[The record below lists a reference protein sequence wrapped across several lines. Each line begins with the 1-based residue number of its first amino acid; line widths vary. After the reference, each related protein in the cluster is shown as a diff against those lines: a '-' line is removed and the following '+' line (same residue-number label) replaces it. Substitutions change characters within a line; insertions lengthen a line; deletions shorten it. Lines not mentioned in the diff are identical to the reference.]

1 MGDTNSYEIAII
13 GMSGRFPGADNVHGL
28 WDNLAK
34 GADCI
39 SRFTLETLREKGVDR
54 DLIEEPA
61 YVCAAPTLT
70 NIEYFDAA
78 FFGVGAQEA
87 EVMDPQHR
95 IFLECSWEAFEDAG
109 YDPSGFRHPVGVF
122 AGARTNTYLLS
133 LIRDTGVLSSA
144 GVFHI
149 GLGNDLAFLTSRVS
163 HLFNLRGPSYSLHTA
178 CSTSLVAVH
187 LACQSL
193 LVGECDM
200 ALAGGIAVNV
210 PHCVGYLYEHGGV
223 QSPDGRCRTFDAAA
237 GGTVFGSGA
246 GVVVLKRLEDAV
258 RDGDSI
264 HAVIRGSAVNNDGS
278 NKASFTAPSVQGQ
291 LRVISEALASAGVG
305 SETISYVECH
315 GTATLLGDAIEARAL
330 TRAFGAGEP
339 GTCALGSVKTN
350 LGHLDAA
357 AGITGLIK
365 VVQSMKHR
373 LLPPSLHF
381 KELNPQIDFSGSPF
395 YVNTELSEWP
405 CKNGPLRAGVSAF
418 GVGGTNAHV
427 VIEEA
432 PEPVSTEPGRD
443 WQLLVLSARTEPALS
458 QMRNNLA
465 QHLRQHP
472 DQDLADVAYTLQTGR
487 RRFLWRDSVVCRDRE
502 GAIEALGQESSFP
515 VEMEWGS
522 GENVPPVVFLFPGQG
537 SQHATMGRELYLGEG
552 VFREHFDK
560 CAMLLQPELK
570 LDIRKVLLGQSN
582 AEDSDLDQT
591 WLVQPVLFAVE
602 YSLAQ
607 LWKSLGVE
615 AKAMLGHSLGEY
627 TAACL
632 AGVMSLQEALRLLAI
647 RGRLMQQ
654 APPGA
659 MLTVSLSSE
668 AVQQFLTNEVTVAA
682 INAPDLCAVAG
693 GIEGIVGLEHRL
705 QVEGIACQ
713 RLRTS
718 HAFHCPLVESV
729 TRPFLQELRK
739 ASLRAPRIPFIS
751 NLTGTWIRAEEAC
764 DPNYWMQQ
772 LRSPVRFDAAMR
784 EILQDQER
792 VLLEVG
798 PGQTLRRLALRQPE
812 INSRRLV
819 LPSLPSGSRASEQQT
834 FLSALGRL
842 WEAGLPVDWAAF
854 HPEKRRKVSLPPYPF
869 ERKHYWID
877 PQVPSSITS
886 NTPHLPLYP
895 SHQKL
900 LNISD
905 WFWTPSWKLSN
916 RRTSPFRDECAKRT
930 WLVFVDSR
938 GIGADLS
945 DALARKGDHVIR
957 VQSGPS
963 FAQLPQDTYIVNPT
977 RTSDHDQLFTV
988 IQKNG
993 SNPTHIAHLWSIDD
1007 DDAAPDAVQT
1017 ASCPRAYEIY
1027 GIPCLLQAI
1036 ASTPENTSRKLW
1048 VISNDAVMVE
1058 STDVVVP
1065 EKAAIIPVCRIAA
1078 QESRD
1083 SLACGF
1089 VDIKLSTQA
1098 WRSTLIE
1105 RLCGELSE
1113 ISDEGLIAYRSCMRW
1128 VQQFEKLTLQPQ
1140 SSSPR
1145 QRGPDTTYVVTG
1157 GLGNV
1162 GLLLARYLG
1171 SLPMRVVLVSKSTL
1185 PPQEMWRDYLNSE
1198 PEGLLRSKILR
1209 LHAMATEGLDIH
1221 VLQADVTSHHQMREV
1236 IDLCFERFGRVDG
1249 IIHAAGITRGPT
1261 IFHEIRDL
1269 TIESFSVQFRPKLG
1283 GLRAIS
1289 DAIQG
1294 KNVPFVLAFSS
1305 NASILG
1311 GLGFAAYAA
1320 ANSAMESYV
1329 MEKNTKDS
1337 NTAWIS
1343 ASWDHW
1349 PEETKQLTQYH
1360 TSLDKYAMTNEEAFE
1375 AFDRIILDPQ
1385 PGQIIVATGD
1395 LMGRLDTWIRS
1406 SAEPAGADDEENHSF
1421 TPRPAVKT
1429 PYVAP
1434 QGETERDLAA
1444 IWKKFLGIDKVGRH
1458 DDFFELGGHSLL
1470 ATRIIAR
1477 IRADCG
1483 VDVPLAKIFEG
1494 PTVAQ
1499 MAETVTSFAG
1509 YANAVSA
1516 PQERDRE
1523 EILRLLREAESSDT
1537 VV

>member
-1 MGDTNSYEIAII
+1 
-13 GMSGRFPGADNVHGL
+13 
-28 WDNLAK
+28 
-34 GADCI
+34 
-39 SRFTLETLREKGVDR
+39 
-54 DLIEEPA
+54 
-61 YVCAAPTLT
+61 
-70 NIEYFDAA
+70 
-78 FFGVGAQEA
+78 
-87 EVMDPQHR
+87 
-95 IFLECSWEAFEDAG
+95 
-109 YDPSGFRHPVGVF
+109 
-122 AGARTNTYLLS
+122 
-133 LIRDTGVLSSA
+133 
-144 GVFHI
+144 
-149 GLGNDLAFLTSRVS
+149 
-163 HLFNLRGPSYSLHTA
+163 
-178 CSTSLVAVH
+178 
-187 LACQSL
+187 
-193 LVGECDM
+193 
-200 ALAGGIAVNV
+200 
-210 PHCVGYLYEHGGV
+210 
-223 QSPDGRCRTFDAAA
+223 
-237 GGTVFGSGA
+237 
-246 GVVVLKRLEDAV
+246 VVVLKRLEDAV

-264 HAVIRGSAVNNDGS
+264 HAVIRGSAVNNDGHL
-278 NKASFTAPSVQGQ
+278 KAGFAAPSVEGQ
-291 LRVISEALASAGVG
+291 AQVISEALASAGVG

-886 NTPHLPLYP
+886 NTPHLPLHP
-895 SHQKL
+895 SQEL
-900 LNISD
+900 RAGNE
-905 WFWTPSWKLSN
+905 
-916 RRTSPFRDECAKRT
+916 RREVTRPRLRNDYVPPEGDVECAIVSILER
-930 WLVFVDSR
+930 LL
-938 GIGADLS
+938 GIYPVGATDKFGDL
-945 DALARKGDHVIR
+945 G
-957 VQSGPS
+957 G
-963 FAQLPQDTYIVNPT
+963 
-977 RTSDHDQLFTV
+977 
-988 IQKNG
+988 
-993 SNPTHIAHLWSIDD
+993 
-1007 DDAAPDAVQT
+1007 
-1017 ASCPRAYEIY
+1017 
-1027 GIPCLLQAI
+1027 
-1036 ASTPENTSRKLW
+1036 
-1048 VISNDAVMVE
+1048 
-1058 STDVVVP
+1058 
-1065 EKAAIIPVCRIAA
+1065 
-1078 QESRD
+1078 D
-1083 SLACGF
+1083 SLSAVRTVAEINEILGF
-1089 VDIKLSTQA
+1089 NL
-1098 WRSTLIE
+1098 
-1105 RLCGELSE
+1105 
-1113 ISDEGLIAYRSCMRW
+1113 
-1128 VQQFEKLTLQPQ
+1128 
-1140 SSSPR
+1140 
-1145 QRGPDTTYVVTG
+1145 
-1157 GLGNV
+1157 
-1162 GLLLARYLG
+1162 
-1171 SLPMRVVLVSKSTL
+1171 RVVDL
-1185 PPQEMWRDYLNSE
+1185 Y
-1198 PEGLLRSKILR
+1198 EG
-1209 LHAMATEGLDIH
+1209 
-1221 VLQADVTSHHQMREV
+1221 VTPREV
-1236 IDLCFERFGRVDG
+1236 SALFCSQGD
-1249 IIHAAGITRGPT
+1249 
-1261 IFHEIRDL
+1261 RDV
-1269 TIESFSVQFRPKLG
+1269 EVAEG
-1283 GLRAIS
+1283 VVA
-1289 DAIQG
+1289 
-1294 KNVPFVLAFSS
+1294 
-1305 NASILG
+1305 
-1311 GLGFAAYAA
+1311 
-1320 ANSAMESYV
+1320 E
-1329 MEKNTKDS
+1329 
-1337 NTAWIS
+1337 
-1343 ASWDHW
+1343 
-1349 PEETKQLTQYH
+1349 
-1360 TSLDKYAMTNEEAFE
+1360 
-1375 AFDRIILDPQ
+1375 
-1385 PGQIIVATGD
+1385 GQE
-1395 LMGRLDTWIRS
+1395 W
-1406 SAEPAGADDEENHSF
+1406 
-1421 TPRPAVKT
+1421 
-1429 PYVAP
+1429 
-1434 QGETERDLAA
+1434 
-1444 IWKKFLGIDKVGRH
+1444 
-1458 DDFFELGGHSLL
+1458 
-1470 ATRIIAR
+1470 ATRR
-1477 IRADCG
+1477 SQYRQSRRSLKRN
-1483 VDVPLAKIFEG
+1483 LAG
-1494 PTVAQ
+1494 ST
-1499 MAETVTSFAG
+1499 
-1509 YANAVSA
+1509 
-1516 PQERDRE
+1516 
-1523 EILRLLREAESSDT
+1523 
-1537 VV
+1537 